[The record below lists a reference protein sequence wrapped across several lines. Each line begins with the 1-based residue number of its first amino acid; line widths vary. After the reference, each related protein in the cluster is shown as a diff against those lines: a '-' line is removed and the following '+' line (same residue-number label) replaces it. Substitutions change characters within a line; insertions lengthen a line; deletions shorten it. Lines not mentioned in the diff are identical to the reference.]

1 MRSEIGQLA
10 LDQLFQE
17 REKLN
22 EKIVA
27 AIEIESNEWGIHSI
41 RYEIKDIEA
50 PSGIEKAMNRQ
61 ADSERKKRA
70 NILISEGEMIASINI
85 ADADK

>member
-1 MRSEIGQLA
+1 
-10 LDQLFQE
+10 
-17 REKLN
+17 
-22 EKIVA
+22 
-27 AIEIESNEWGIHSI
+27 
-41 RYEIKDIEA
+41 
-50 PSGIEKAMNRQ
+50 MNRQ